1 MNREWRHDGCVISND
16 ASRLHL
22 ETIRNQESA
31 VFLMQ

>member
-1 MNREWRHDGCVISND
+1 MSREWRHDGCVISND
-16 ASRLHL
+16 ASGLRL